1 MDHIYKGA
9 YIDNFFMNE
18 HVIDFKIKNA
28 QSITGDGIKKK
39 LIEIENEIY
48 RKLPEFDLE
57 KSPYGNMKITT
68 LTNDTKVEFTSINI
82 WESQ

>member
-9 YIDNFFMNE
+9 YLDDFFMNE
-18 HVIDFKIKNA
+18 HVIDFKIKNT